1 MKIWHLRLVY
11 RPATVASYASCISV
25 YYEKAQV
32 QLFFYMTVANNVIP
46 IKPNTKIKPGAE
58 YVAGSPYGVDMPRVL
73 GQYDDTSLRT
83 GLGNISHVIIEEML
97 TDPDV
102 FAGLML
108 IALMAMNEDMM
119 ITPAVTESALQVNQ
133 KDEITAPPD
142 TLNTGLP
149 AAPANKKPQDSTTQ
163 QNKDN
168 IPATDAPNDADD
180 TAPMPVAASL
190 ATDPRVERAKEIAD
204 FCQRQYDRVP
214 KIAATLFQ
222 LCFEGMAHGNKVAEQ
237 VLEIA
242 PRGTDK
248 GKWCLKALKPKPR
261 EAIAFVVDT
270 YMNELGMLGALPGQS
285 SVIQTSMVAD
295 MSDVIPRE
303 KFAVFTY
310 RPKDNDPRGQS
321 ALNAALNGW
330 DMKRRT
336 FPEYLLFLMVSA
348 IPGILATVAA
358 GQDEITL
365 YEDDG
370 VTERKDENGE
380 AITIQAHQFLLNMLS
395 KMRNHQVGVAPEGTE
410 FTLLEANSEG
420 EVFTRALDKFG
431 SEITMAILFQQ
442 LATRDSTHQTKGATG
457 SQARVI
463 DQIVWWVRDTIADMV
478 RYDIFKPLVRYN
490 FGDEDADE
498 LLPKTSLGDT
508 EARDWSQDAQA
519 VKALAD
525 ICTESQLD
533 HLFTQIGIPLPTEA
547 ERAFKRMA
555 KQLAQESQKKGLQDD
570 GDTTGDEEE
579 DTAPGGNATGKAG
592 KKAPATIKEGNK

>member
-1 MKIWHLRLVY
+1 MQAASVLLAKI
-11 RPATVASYASCISV
+11 
-25 YYEKAQV
+25 AQV
-32 QLFFYMTVANNVIP
+32 QLFFYMTPSNNVIP

-58 YVAGSPYGVDMPRVL
+58 YVSGSPYGAAMPRVL

-97 TDPDV
+97 ADPDV

-119 ITPAVTESALQVNQ
+119 ITPAVTESALQINK
-133 KDEITAPPD
+133 KDEAADTGDPLENPTPKTNLPD
-142 TLNTGLP
+142 TTKN
-149 AAPANKKPQDSTTQ
+149 NQ
-163 QNKDN
+163 KDN
-168 IPATDAPNDADD
+168 IPALDAPDDADD
-180 TAPMPVAASL
+180 TAPMPA

-242 PRGTDK
+242 ARGTDT

-261 EAIAFVVDT
+261 EAIAFVVDA
-270 YMNELGMLGALPGQS
+270 YMNELGMLGALPGQA
-285 SVIQTSMVAD
+285 SVVQTTMVAD
-295 MSDVIPRE
+295 MSEVIPRE

-310 RPKDNDPRGQS
+310 RPKNNDPRGQS

-348 IPGILATVAA
+348 IPGIIATVAA
-358 GQDEITL
+358 GQDEVTL

-370 VTERKDENGE
+370 VTTKKDENGE
-380 AITIQAHQFLLNMLS
+380 PITIQAHQFLLNMLG
-395 KMRNHQVGVAPEGTE
+395 KMRNHQVGVAPEGTD

-525 ICTESQLD
+525 ICTESQLN

-547 ERAFKRMA
+547 ERAFKRIA
-555 KQLAQESQKKGLQDD
+555 KQLAQESQKKDLQDD
-570 GDTTGDEEE
+570 GEGTGDGQEEG
-579 DTAPGGNATGKAG
+579 DTEPDKAKGKGGK
-592 KKAPATIKEGNK
+592 PPTIKGDK